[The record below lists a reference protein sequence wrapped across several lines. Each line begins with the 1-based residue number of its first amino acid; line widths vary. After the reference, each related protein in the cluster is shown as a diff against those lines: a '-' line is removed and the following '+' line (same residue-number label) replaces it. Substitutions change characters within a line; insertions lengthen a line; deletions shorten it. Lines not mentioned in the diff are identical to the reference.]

1 MSHYIHVKSEKEFIR
16 DYGNAW
22 KSKKFPVHDMSPSS
36 HVQVHPKMVGLTLQL
51 EEHEYEYYKD
61 YGVLRWS
68 DKSFTGI
75 AYLTKEMIV
84 GTGKYKERSVI
95 VNDIYK
101 AKHELI
107 KVKTSSSYTIKEE
120 IIKAR
125 MKLVKIEIRS

>member
-1 MSHYIHVKSEKEFIR
+1 MSHYLHVKSEKEFIR
-16 DYGNAW
+16 DYGSHW
-22 KSKKFPVHDMSPSS
+22 KKMTFDVSDMGSDCK
-36 HVQVHPKMVGLTLQL
+36 VQVHPNMVGLTLKL
-51 EEHEYEYYKD
+51 EEHEYEYYND

-68 DKSFTGI
+68 DESFVGI
-75 AYLTKEMIV
+75 AYLTHEMMV

-107 KVKTSSSYTIKEE
+107 KVRTSSSYTIKEE

-125 MKLVKIEIRS
+125 MKLVNIEMRN